1 MKASEQFGRALLPD
15 SWRACGVDLLP
26 FSLGHAIL
34 LRRLGSPLMP
44 PEDGDPI
51 VEVGFGDV
59 LVAAW
64 VCSRPAGAAV
74 LQLDTFP
81 QMLWMRLKRMER
93 FRTAIED
100 RFAMLQYIVAAHESP
115 AVQVIKPGKG
125 ESRGAPWVAIL
136 LSTLMRQYGFSKQEA
151 MDASLTEAQWLHALF
166 LEEECVWR
174 VESADHKALVEA
186 ANALRDQSITDP
198 QAILALVAKAK
209 A

>member
-15 SWRACGVDLLP
+15 TWRACGVDLLP

-51 VEVGFGDV
+51 SEVGFGDV

-81 QMLWMRLKRMER
+81 QMLWMRWKRIER
-93 FRTAIED
+93 LRTAIED
-100 RFAMLQYIVAAHESP
+100 KVAMLRYIAAAHEAP
-115 AVQVIKPGKG
+115 AIQVVKG
-125 ESRGAPWVAIL
+125 GRGECRGAPWLAIL
-136 LSTLMRQYGFSKQEA
+136 LSTVMRQYGVSMERA
-151 MDASLTEAQWLHALF
+151 MDTSLASAQWLHALF
-166 LEEECVWR
+166 LEEEGVLR
-174 VESADHKALVEA
+174 IESPEHQAAAEA
-186 ANALRDQSITDP
+186 AETMRKQAATDP
-198 QAILALVAKAK
+198 EAILALVAKAK
-209 A
+209 G

>member
-51 VEVGFGDV
+51 SEVGFGDV

-81 QMLWMRLKRMER
+81 QMLWMRWKRMER

-100 RFAMLQYIVAAHESP
+100 KVAMLRYIANAHQLP
-115 AVQVIKPGKG
+115 AIQILSQGNT
-125 ESRGAPWVAIL
+125 ERGAPWLAIL
-136 LSTLMRQYGFSKQEA
+136 MRTAMRHYGVSMERA
-151 MDASLTEAQWLHALF
+151 MDTSLAASQWLHILL
-166 LEEECVWR
+166 LEDEGSLR
-174 VESADHKALVEA
+174 IESPEHQAAVEA
-186 ANALRDQSITDP
+186 AEVMRNQAATDP
-198 QAILALVAKAK
+198 EAILALVAKAK